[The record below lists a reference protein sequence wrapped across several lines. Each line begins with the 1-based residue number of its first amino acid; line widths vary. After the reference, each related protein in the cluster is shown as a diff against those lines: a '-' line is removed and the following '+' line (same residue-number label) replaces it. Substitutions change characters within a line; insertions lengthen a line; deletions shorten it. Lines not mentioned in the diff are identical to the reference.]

1 MGFKVKDWLLWRQN
15 VNIYSKY
22 TYGIFKLQGACD
34 IKNTAPTMV
43 HYQALGI
50 L

>member
-15 VNIYSKY
+15 VNIYSKF
-22 TYGIFKLQGACD
+22 TYGIFKLQGTCD
-34 IKNTAPTMV
+34 IKNTARTMV
-43 HYQALGI
+43 HYQAFGI